1 MAMVSTPN
9 LMACVMRESIKMR
22 RWMDMGFLHGLMA
35 NATKVNGKKAKG
47 TDRVS
52 ANGLMACITKE
63 NGRTINYMAM
73 EFKHG

>member
-1 MAMVSTPN
+1 
-9 LMACVMRESIKMR
+9 
-22 RWMDMGFLHGLMA
+22 MGFLHGLMA
-35 NATKVNGKKAKG
+35 NATKVNGEKAKE

>member
-1 MAMVSTPN
+1 
-9 LMACVMRESIKMR
+9 
-22 RWMDMGFLHGLMA
+22 MDKGYLHGLMA

-52 ANGLMACITKE
+52 ANGLTACITKE